1 MDRARRTLADP
12 GQRHAAHRSRLPAH
26 HRAQLR
32 DRSQRHPARLHGGRQ
47 FADRHGRDHAQRRPQ
62 RRQLSGRRR
71 HAGHRGQDVSGQF
84 ADRRLAGARHPHP
97 RRGRDQVDRRRRRH
111 LRAALQAIREGAEGD
126 LMTVIATET
135 AEGLIRWRY
144 LPWALAAIAAM
155 IAVIV
160 AGNIWLLDFVHVFS
174 SLLWTGVD
182 LFMGFVLGPILRRV
196 DLSVRR
202 EIVRRLTPRT
212 LFLMPTVSIIS
223 GTTGWF
229 LAVQLG
235 YTALDWPAYWWV
247 AAALILV
254 TLMTI
259 QGLGFLTPV
268 TVDVGL
274 QLQDRDPD
282 MRKISS
288 WMRWFFYAVALQG
301 LIQVAIIVVMTRFR
315 AGI

>member
-1 MDRARRTLADP
+1 
-12 GQRHAAHRSRLPAH
+12 
-26 HRAQLR
+26 
-32 DRSQRHPARLHGGRQ
+32 
-47 FADRHGRDHAQRRPQ
+47 
-62 RRQLSGRRR
+62 
-71 HAGHRGQDVSGQF
+71 
-84 ADRRLAGARHPHP
+84 
-97 RRGRDQVDRRRRRH
+97 
-111 LRAALQAIREGAEGD
+111 
-126 LMTVIATET
+126 MTVIAAET
-135 AEGLIRWRY
+135 SEGLIRWRY
-144 LPWALAAIAAM
+144 LPCALAAIAAM

-229 LAVQLG
+229 LAVALG
-235 YTALDWPAYWWV
+235 YTALDWPAYGWV
-247 AAALILV
+247 ATALILV
-254 TLMTI
+254 TLMTV

-268 TVDVGL
+268 NVYVCL
-274 QLQDRDPD
+274 QLQKPEPD
-282 MRKISS
+282 MSKISF
-288 WMRWFFYAVALQG
+288 WMRWYFYAVALQG
-301 LIQVAIIVVMTRFR
+301 LMQVAIIVVMTRFR